1 MIKERMVRA
10 MLEPLVNK
18 AIKDIKN
25 DPERALRNTVDLA
38 LNFPVGRF
46 SKKLFQITQ
55 KMLTDEKSAYY
66 NLVKKIAADVDVE
79 NLKDFTVN
87 IGYNSC
93 TAGAKRLREKEAE
106 MGFAIP
112 WSISLYSSRTPDWS
126 EYIEKIINQ
135 GNDLGIFLYPVFGGM
150 AFDYKMIDIYKRHS
164 DCAFVLIVKTSDI
177 SEKNLDNI
185 QGINN
190 ILISINGNEENLL
203 TDAANML
210 CGYGRLFACHKY
222 YSDEN
227 YAVLLENDFLKS
239 LEKFTNSFVFYIPEI
254 VCSTDAAD
262 EIKTK
267 VIQIRDSQQ
276 YAFVLMDL
284 RNDLY
289 VIDGIISGG
298 AYSIGFKSDGTLVT
312 RDGIIDDKNCDIKSN
327 SLVEILKALNEIN
340 NNKNQTN

>member
-135 GNDLGIFLYPVFGGM
+135 GNNLGIFLYPVFGGM
-150 AFDYKMIDIYKRHS
+150 AFDYKI
-164 DCAFVLIVKTSDI
+164 
-177 SEKNLDNI
+177 LDNI

-284 RNDLY
+284 KNDLY